1 MPSNIWQNAARFLV
15 ISGLALLALGGLALI
30 IGRWGH
36 DGRLL
41 PGDIVIRRPGFSF
54 YLPIVTCL
62 VVGLLLSGVV
72 TIVSLLWRR

>member
-1 MPSNIWQNAARFLV
+1 MPSNIWHNAARFLI

-36 DGRLL
+36 GGRLL

-54 YLPIVTCL
+54 YFPIVSC
-62 VVGLLLSGVV
+62 VVLSLLLSAVV
-72 TIVSLLWRR
+72 TIIALLWRR